1 MNSRSS
7 ARGAGRTAPE
17 GRPRLRRSH
26 RAASASIA
34 IAVHLAILF
43 LLVRSLPRPPVMRE
57 PDAVTV
63 SLVAP
68 IPVPTP
74 PPRPQPPRP
83 AASRASGPQS
93 PPTAARPPPLARAA
107 APRRTLAQ
115 APLPIPAAP
124 AAVMQPGVSEAELA
138 GAITA
143 GSGAGD
149 GGGEGR
155 RCDMVRRL
163 QAALRRDARVQAA
176 AAEVRRAGPRAV
188 LIWNGDWI
196 QSAGEAGKGLAGVR
210 QAISL
215 EVAFAP
221 EACRAQ
227 PVHGLVLIT
236 LNDAPGSA
244 RLVLGGGV
252 WRWSDLLQLR

>member
-1 MNSRSS
+1 
-7 ARGAGRTAPE
+7 
-17 GRPRLRRSH
+17 
-26 RAASASIA
+26 
-34 IAVHLAILF
+34 
-43 LLVRSLPRPPVMRE
+43 
-57 PDAVTV
+57 
-63 SLVAP
+63 
-68 IPVPTP
+68 
-74 PPRPQPPRP
+74 
-83 AASRASGPQS
+83 
-93 PPTAARPPPLARAA
+93 
-107 APRRTLAQ
+107 
-115 APLPIPAAP
+115 
-124 AAVMQPGVSEAELA
+124 
-138 GAITA
+138 
-143 GSGAGD
+143 
-149 GGGEGR
+149 
-155 RCDMVRRL
+155 MVRRL

-176 AAEVRRAGPRAV
+176 AAEVRRSGPRAV
-188 LIWNGDWI
+188 LVWNGDWI

>member
-1 MNSRSS
+1 MSSRTR
-7 ARGAGRTAPE
+7 AEDEEIPRRRFRGA
-17 GRPRLRRSH
+17 H
-26 RAASASIA
+26 RAASAG
-34 IAVHLAILF
+34 IAVAIHLVILF
-43 LLVRSLPRPPVMRE
+43 MLVRSLPRPPVMIE
-57 PDAVTV
+57 PQAVTV

-68 IPVPTP
+68 PPAPERPPAP
-74 PPRPQPPRP
+74 PPKRPTVSKATGPSHHTAAAPPR
-83 AASRASGPQS
+83 
-93 PPTAARPPPLARAA
+93 PLARAA
-107 APRRTLAQ
+107 APHRTVVLA
-115 APLPIPAAP
+115 PSPIQAAP
-124 AAVMQPGVSEAELA
+124 AAAPQPGVSEAELV

-176 AAEVRRAGPRAV
+176 AAAARASSPRAV
-188 LIWNGDWI
+188 LVWNGDWI

-227 PVHGLVLIT
+227 PVHGLVLLT
-236 LNDAPGSA
+236 LNDGPGSP

-252 WRWSDLLQLR
+252 WRWTDLLRLR